1 MGLFLSLSRGQKTRL
16 QNTKVL
22 EHNFNN
28 RELHTQHILLTT
40 QQDRIG
46 VSSLANK
53 LHLASKNLQK
63 THLITV
69 ATGFGNTRAAKTHH
83 TMRNSRRLARYKAHG
98 FFLATH
104 DTESAHW
111 ACWEYKLQNWN
122 GTGLGKTKLFSCWG
136 LALTVTE
143 HFKLSVEF

>member
-1 MGLFLSLSRGQKTRL
+1 MGLFSSLSRGQKTRL
-16 QNTKVL
+16 HNTKVL

-46 VSSLANK
+46 VSLANK

-104 DTESAHW
+104 DTETRS
-111 ACWEYKLQNWN
+111 LSM
-122 GTGLGKTKLFSCWG
+122 LG
-136 LALTVTE
+136 V
-143 HFKLSVEF
+143 

>member
-69 ATGFGNTRAAKTHH
+69 ATGFGNTRAAH

-104 DTESAHW
+104 DTETRS
-111 ACWEYKLQNWN
+111 LSM
-122 GTGLGKTKLFSCWG
+122 LG
-136 LALTVTE
+136 V
-143 HFKLSVEF
+143 

>member
-1 MGLFLSLSRGQKTRL
+1 MVRMT
-16 QNTKVL
+16 QNTKNPEGTAYDTAPTSEL
-22 EHNFNN
+22 NTLDSDFNCTK
-28 RELHTQHILLTT
+28 RKSTMSVTT
-40 QQDRIG
+40 DRIG

-104 DTESAHW
+104 DTETRS
-111 ACWEYKLQNWN
+111 LSM
-122 GTGLGKTKLFSCWG
+122 LG
-136 LALTVTE
+136 V
-143 HFKLSVEF
+143 

>member
-16 QNTKVL
+16 QNTKGL

-28 RELHTQHILLTT
+28 RELYTQHILLTT

-69 ATGFGNTRAAKTHH
+69 ATGFGNTRAANTHH

-104 DTESAHW
+104 DTETRS
-111 ACWEYKLQNWN
+111 LSM
-122 GTGLGKTKLFSCWG
+122 LG
-136 LALTVTE
+136 V
-143 HFKLSVEF
+143 

>member
-53 LHLASKNLQK
+53 LHFASKNLQK
-63 THLITV
+63 THLITF
-69 ATGFGNTRAAKTHH
+69 ATGFGNTREL
-83 TMRNSRRLARYKAHG
+83 RLTIR
-98 FFLATH
+98 
-104 DTESAHW
+104 
-111 ACWEYKLQNWN
+111 
-122 GTGLGKTKLFSCWG
+122 
-136 LALTVTE
+136 
-143 HFKLSVEF
+143 